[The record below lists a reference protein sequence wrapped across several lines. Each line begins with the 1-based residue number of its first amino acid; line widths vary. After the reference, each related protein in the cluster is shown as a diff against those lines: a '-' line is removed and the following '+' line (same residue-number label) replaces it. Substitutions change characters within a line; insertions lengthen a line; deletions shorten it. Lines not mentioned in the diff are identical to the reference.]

1 MSATES
7 VQETT
12 TVVNSSSNGH
22 HHHHHNGT
30 TLNGC
35 KNSTSS
41 NGSTTSEVDQ
51 QKATTPAVKQYKI
64 TIVWRNII
72 LMTILHTLALIGAYH
87 YVATAQ
93 YKTLL
98 YTNFVTVLIG
108 LGVTCGAHR
117 LWSHRSYEAKL
128 PLRIFLMI
136 LNSASLQN
144 DILEWSR
151 DHRVH
156 HKFSDTD
163 ADPHNSTRGFFF
175 AHMGWLLCRKHP
187 EVLRK
192 GKTVSLADIEA
203 DPVVQFQRQFYK
215 PLAIFCTFYLPT
227 YIPYYFWGENFYV
240 AFYLSAF
247 RYCFSLHSTWLV
259 NSAAHLYGTKPYD
272 KVINPRESKLVQVM
286 TVGEGYH
293 NYHHVFPF
301 DYSASELSWTHDLNV
316 STMFIDLCAKLGL
329 AMNLKK
335 VDDKVVKSRIQR
347 TGDTSLNDVYLE
359 TRSGKM
365 RWITVMA
372 I

>member
-1 MSATES
+1 
-7 VQETT
+7 
-12 TVVNSSSNGH
+12 
-22 HHHHHNGT
+22 
-30 TLNGC
+30 
-35 KNSTSS
+35 
-41 NGSTTSEVDQ
+41 
-51 QKATTPAVKQYKI
+51 
-64 TIVWRNII
+64 
-72 LMTILHTLALIGAYH
+72 
-87 YVATAQ
+87 
-93 YKTLL
+93 
-98 YTNFVTVLIG
+98 
-108 LGVTCGAHR
+108 
-117 LWSHRSYEAKL
+117 
-128 PLRIFLMI
+128 MI

-247 RYCFSLHSTWLV
+247 RYCFSLVSIIIQGGNKSSNKRKYNASFFLQHSTWLV

-286 TVGEGYH
+286 TVGEGKRERKR
-293 NYHHVFPF
+293 V
-301 DYSASELSWTHDLNV
+301 
-316 STMFIDLCAKLGL
+316 
-329 AMNLKK
+329 
-335 VDDKVVKSRIQR
+335 
-347 TGDTSLNDVYLE
+347 
-359 TRSGKM
+359 
-365 RWITVMA
+365 
-372 I
+372 